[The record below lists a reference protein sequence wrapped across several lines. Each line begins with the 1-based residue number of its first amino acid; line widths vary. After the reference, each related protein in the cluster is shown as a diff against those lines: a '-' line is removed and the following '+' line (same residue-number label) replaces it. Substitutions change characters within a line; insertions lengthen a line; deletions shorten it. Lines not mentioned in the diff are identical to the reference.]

1 MMIRRAITAL
11 SGLTVLAS
19 SPLALAQTRGSETPE
34 HQPKLTKPPKLVKF
48 VEAPYP
54 ESEKAAGRTASVIL
68 QIALSETGAVNEVVV
83 VQSAGPEFDAA
94 AVEAA
99 GRFVFA
105 PAEIDDKPAPVKL
118 TYKYDFVLEEA
129 PKGPIVNFE
138 GIVRDRFSK
147 KPLGNVTIAVGGVG
161 ETTTDQNGHFQFE
174 DVAPGKYTVSV
185 LGDGL
190 TPVTT
195 EETIEEKKKTAVHYA
210 LEPKEDVPADE
221 ASDVEVV
228 VVAPKIQKEVVTTEI
243 KVEEGRRVPGTQGDT
258 LKVVQNL
265 PGVARASFGSGALVV
280 WGAAPQDTRVYVDGV
295 HIPLLYHGGGIRS
308 TINSDIVRAIEL
320 APGGYGAEYGRGLG
334 GLVTVDTRAPRSD
347 AWHGYVAADV
357 IDASGMV
364 ETPIDAK
371 TRVAL
376 AVRKSHLDRTLKLAT
391 SEDVGDFVPI
401 PSYWD
406 SQFKVVRD
414 LGPNETVEL
423 FAFGSSDSLTRT
435 VTDPDPAQ
443 TKSEASL
450 DSFSRLIVAYERQFA
465 DGSTVFVTPSI
476 GHGRSK
482 RVSRFGGT
490 PAVLDVSDVAYGFRA
505 GWRGRVAPMVTVA
518 AGIDFEG
525 ASASITRQGS
535 PTLPA
540 REGDLRVFGQ
550 APPDQ
555 VSYDDWSTTIA
566 SIAPYGQA
574 DIALLDDELHIVPS
588 MRIEPY
594 LTGGSRQTPVKGETP
609 SIGFLHQDTAL
620 DPRISVHYQPIPK
633 VGFKA
638 AFGVYHQSPQ
648 PEDLSA
654 VFGNPSLGVS
664 KATHWLAG
672 TTYKMTDELSIE
684 AVGFYSHSTNL
695 VSRSEAP
702 TPLLARALV
711 NEAEGRAYGAQVL
724 VRRELADGFFGWA
737 SYSIIRAERKDHP
750 DTSWRLFDYD
760 QTHVATLVASYE
772 LGKGWE
778 VGGRFRYATG
788 FPRTPVLGAYLGA
801 RRDLYEPYFG
811 KQNSIRLPAFA
822 QGDVRLAKRFEFA
835 WGKAEAYL
843 DVQNVT
849 NRQNPEEMY
858 YNYAYTQHKYIYG
871 LPILPVFGGRLE
883 W

>member
-1 MMIRRAITAL
+1 MMIRRAIIVLA
-11 SGLTVLAS
+11 GIAVLAS
-19 SPLALAQTRGSETPE
+19 SPLALAQTGGNETPT
-34 HQPKLTKPPKLVKF
+34 HQPKLTKAPKLVKF

-54 ESEKAAGRTASVIL
+54 ESEKAAGRMASVIL
-68 QIALSETGAVNEVVV
+68 QIAISETGAVQEVVV
-83 VQSAGPEFDAA
+83 VQSAGPAFDAA
-94 AVEAA
+94 AVEAVKQ
-99 GRFVFA
+99 FVFE
-105 PAEIDDKPAPVKL
+105 PAEIDEKPAPVKL
-118 TYKYDFVLEEA
+118 TYKYDFVLKEE

-147 KPLGNVTIAVGGVG
+147 KPLANVKITVDGVG
-161 ETTTDQNGHFQFE
+161 ETTTDDEGHFQFE
-174 DVAPGKYTVSV
+174 DVAPGKYTVTV
-185 LGDGL
+185 VGDGL

-195 EETIEEKKKTAVHYA
+195 EETIEEKKKTEVKYAV
-210 LEPKEDVPADE
+210 EPKEDVPADE

-243 KVEEGRRVPGTQGDT
+243 KVEEGKRVPGTQGDT

-320 APGGYGAEYGRGLG
+320 SPGGYGAEYGRGLG
-334 GLVTVDTRAPRSD
+334 GLVTVDTRAPRAD
-347 AWHGYVAADV
+347 KWHGYVAADV

-364 ETPIDAK
+364 ETPIDGK
-371 TRVAL
+371 TRVAV
-376 AVRKSHLDRTLKLAT
+376 AVRKSYLDRTLKLAT

-406 SQFKVVRD
+406 SQLKIVRD

-423 FAFGSSDSLTRT
+423 FVLGSSDSLTRS

-443 TKSEASL
+443 TKSEDSIN
-450 DSFSRLIVAYERQFA
+450 SFSRFIVKYQRQLA
-465 DGSTVFVTPSI
+465 DGSTVFVTPSF
-476 GHGRSK
+476 GHDRSQSI
-482 RVSRFGGT
+482 SRFGGT
-490 PAVLDVSDVAYGFRA
+490 PAVLDTSDVAYGFRA
-505 GWRGRVAPMVTVA
+505 GWRGRVAPAITVA

-525 ASASITRQGS
+525 TSSSITRQGS

-555 VSYDDWSTTIA
+555 VNYDDWSTTIA
-566 SIAPYGQA
+566 TIAPYGQA
-574 DIALLDDELHIVPS
+574 DVSLLDDKLHIVPGV
-588 MRIEPY
+588 RIEPY

-609 SIGFLHQDTAL
+609 SIGFLHQDTAV
-620 DPRISVHYQPIPK
+620 DPRVSIRYQPIPK

-638 AFGVYHQSPQ
+638 AFGIYHQSPQ

-654 VFGNPSLGVS
+654 VFGNPSLGIS

-672 TTYKMTDELSIE
+672 TSYKMTDELSIE
-684 AVGFYSHSTNL
+684 AVGFYSHSTDL
-695 VSRSEAP
+695 VSRSEAA
-702 TPLLARALV
+702 TPLLAQALV
-711 NEAEGRAYGAQVL
+711 NEEEGRAYGAQVL
-724 VRRELADGFFGWA
+724 VRRELVNGFFGWA

-750 DTSWRLFDYD
+750 DTDWRLFDYD

-788 FPRTPVLGAYLGA
+788 FPRTPVLGAYFGA

-811 KQNSIRLPAFA
+811 KQNSFRLPAFVQA
-822 QGDVRLAKRFEFA
+822 DARLAKRFEFA

-849 NRQNPEEMY
+849 NRQNPEEIY
-858 YNYAYTQHKYIYG
+858 YNYNYTQHKYIYG
-871 LPILPVFGGRLE
+871 LPILPVFGGRME